1 MVAVSHLIGIEQL
14 PTDVSDRVRCYFIL
28 TFTNQERDGILEFSL
43 NGTGIL

>member
-14 PTDVSDRVRCYFIL
+14 PTDVSDRVRLYFIVTL
-28 TFTNQERDGILEFSL
+28 TNQERDDTLEFSL